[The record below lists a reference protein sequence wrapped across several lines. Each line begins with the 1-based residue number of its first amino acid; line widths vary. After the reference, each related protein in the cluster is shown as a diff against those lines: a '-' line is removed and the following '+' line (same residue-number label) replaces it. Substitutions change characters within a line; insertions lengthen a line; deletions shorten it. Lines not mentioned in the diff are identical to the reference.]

1 MLQSNIKEL
10 EEGQRHMAE
19 EHAKAIEEQ
28 KRMLEMHARE
38 TKEMK
43 KMLEEMAWG
52 QWGQRGLCE
61 L

>member
-43 KMLEEMAWG
+43 KMLEEMA
-52 QWGQRGLCE
+52 
-61 L
+61 